1 MTVPP
6 AKPQLD
12 LFEHVENAFKA
23 NPNRPLSN
31 DELYHIV
38 GRTAEIPDHVM
49 NARSP
54 IGAAGDLH
62 STTRRSIRWQQQSL
76 KALGVVE
83 RVEGARGLWQL
94 TEKAKKGLNKPSPGV
109 TLLGFSTNLG
119 LALWGTSP
127 DALAGL
133 YEPIELVLTSPPFPL
148 RISRAY
154 GNPTASEFVDF
165 ICQVLEP
172 IVPKISATGSLV
184 LNMTNDSF
192 LEKSPG
198 RSTYL
203 ERTIIALEDRLGLT
217 LMDRVPWINLSKA
230 PGPMQWSSR
239 TRQQLNV
246 SWEPCL
252 WFARDPILCKA
263 DNRRVLRPHT
273 ERHAKLLSQG
283 GEHRST
289 SYGDRAYRVRPG
301 SFGGITNG
309 AIPKNTLQIGHS
321 CARGREHRKALTSL
335 GLTQHGAGWPFA
347 VPDFFIKFLTEPGD
361 LVADIFSGRA
371 MTGRAAEENQR
382 RWICVESALQY
393 VRGAAELF
401 RSFQGFWINPA
412 LEEAF
417 GTSDA

>member
-133 YEPIELVLTSPPFPL
+133 DEPIELVLTSPIPPENF
-148 RISRAY
+148 
-154 GNPTASEFVDF
+154 
-165 ICQVLEP
+165 
-172 IVPKISATGSLV
+172 
-184 LNMTNDSF
+184 
-192 LEKSPG
+192 
-198 RSTYL
+198 
-203 ERTIIALEDRLGLT
+203 
-217 LMDRVPWINLSKA
+217 
-230 PGPMQWSSR
+230 SSVW
-239 TRQQLNV
+239 Q
-246 SWEPCL
+246 
-252 WFARDPILCKA
+252 
-263 DNRRVLRPHT
+263 PH
-273 ERHAKLLSQG
+273 
-283 GEHRST
+283 GE
-289 SYGDRAYRVRPG
+289 
-301 SFGGITNG
+301 
-309 AIPKNTLQIGHS
+309 
-321 CARGREHRKALTSL
+321 
-335 GLTQHGAGWPFA
+335 
-347 VPDFFIKFLTEPGD
+347 
-361 LVADIFSGRA
+361 
-371 MTGRAAEENQR
+371 
-382 RWICVESALQY
+382 
-393 VRGAAELF
+393 
-401 RSFQGFWINPA
+401 
-412 LEEAF
+412 
-417 GTSDA
+417 

>member
-1 MTVPP
+1 
-6 AKPQLD
+6 
-12 LFEHVENAFKA
+12 
-23 NPNRPLSN
+23 
-31 DELYHIV
+31 
-38 GRTAEIPDHVM
+38 
-49 NARSP
+49 
-54 IGAAGDLH
+54 
-62 STTRRSIRWQQQSL
+62 
-76 KALGVVE
+76 
-83 RVEGARGLWQL
+83 
-94 TEKAKKGLNKPSPGV
+94 
-109 TLLGFSTNLG
+109 
-119 LALWGTSP
+119 
-127 DALAGL
+127 
-133 YEPIELVLTSPPFPL
+133 
-148 RISRAY
+148 
-154 GNPTASEFVDF
+154 
-165 ICQVLEP
+165 
-172 IVPKISATGSLV
+172 
-184 LNMTNDSF
+184 
-192 LEKSPG
+192 
-198 RSTYL
+198 
-203 ERTIIALEDRLGLT
+203 
-217 LMDRVPWINLSKA
+217 
-230 PGPMQWSSR
+230 MQWSSR

-382 RWICVESALQY
+382 RWFCVESALQY

-417 GTSDA
+417 RTSDA

>member
-1 MTVPP
+1 M
-6 AKPQLD
+6 A
-12 LFEHVENAFKA
+12 
-23 NPNRPLSN
+23 
-31 DELYHIV
+31 V
-38 GRTAEIPDHVM
+38 GSERCVCWPVTEIPDNVM

-76 KALGVVE
+76 KALGVLE
-83 RVEGARGLWQL
+83 RVEGARGVWQL
-94 TEKAKKGLNKPSPGV
+94 TEKAKKGLNTPSPGV

-217 LMDRVPWINLSKA
+217 LMDRVPMDKFVE
-230 PGPMQWSSR
+230 G
-239 TRQQLNV
+239 TRSN
-246 SWEPCL
+246 
-252 WFARDPILCKA
+252 
-263 DNRRVLRPHT
+263 
-273 ERHAKLLSQG
+273 
-283 GEHRST
+283 
-289 SYGDRAYRVRPG
+289 
-301 SFGGITNG
+301 
-309 AIPKNTLQIGHS
+309 
-321 CARGREHRKALTSL
+321 
-335 GLTQHGAGWPFA
+335 A
-347 VPDFFIKFLTEPGD
+347 VVK
-361 LVADIFSGRA
+361 
-371 MTGRAAEENQR
+371 
-382 RWICVESALQY
+382 
-393 VRGAAELF
+393 
-401 RSFQGFWINPA
+401 
-412 LEEAF
+412 
-417 GTSDA
+417 SDAPTTQCFVGTMPVVCPRSHFV